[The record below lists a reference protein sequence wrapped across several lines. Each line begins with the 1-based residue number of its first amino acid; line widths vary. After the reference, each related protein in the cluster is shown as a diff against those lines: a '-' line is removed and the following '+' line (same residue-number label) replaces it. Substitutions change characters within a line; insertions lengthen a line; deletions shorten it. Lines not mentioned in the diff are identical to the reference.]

1 MRTRNLVGLTLG
13 ALLLCIFTGCVPE
26 DFVQLGQRG
35 KIAITTN
42 SKQPLRTTPFGVGL
56 RTVVR
61 FHEKDAERPL
71 SEYVVEPSDP
81 TQFTIAAHAQGAQV
95 TALRPGSGE
104 LIWKRNGVEIDRFAV
119 LAEDVPQLTL
129 STGPR
134 AVRALVGARVQ
145 MPYATARRA
154 DGASYFGD
162 AWLVEIETTFE
173 GGITQDEYGNVVVT
187 DHGTLAFSA
196 GEARA
201 EITFE
206 AVPLSAL
213 TEIAIDLPT
222 PYLTPG
228 SSVYWYTFSVE
239 LRDAHS
245 HVVGTPCAW
254 SDASV
259 YGFLSEL
266 DRDWYTI
273 ELAPGETRT
282 LTCTIGALSKS
293 VTITTPT
300 RN

>member
-13 ALLLCIFTGCVPE
+13 ALALCIFTGCVPE
-26 DFVQLGQRG
+26 DFIQLGQRG
-35 KIAITTN
+35 KIVVTTN

-61 FHEKDAERPL
+61 FHEKDAARPL

-81 TQFTIAAHAQGAQV
+81 TLFTIAAHAQGAQV

-119 LAEDVPQLTL
+119 LAEDVAVLEL

-134 AVRALVGARVQ
+134 AVRALVGARVP

-154 DGASYFGD
+154 DNTAYFGD
-162 AWLVEIETTFE
+162 SWLSEIETAFE
-173 GGITQDEYGNVVVT
+173 GGLAPDADGTIVVS
-187 DHGTLAFSA
+187 DHGTVVFSA
-196 GEARA
+196 GVTRA
-201 EITFE
+201 EITIE
-206 AVPLSAL
+206 AVPLAAL
-213 TEIAIDLPT
+213 TEIVIELPP
-222 PYLTPG
+222 PYLSPG
-228 SSVYWYTFSVE
+228 SSVIWYSFSVD

-254 SDASV
+254 NDASV
-259 YGFLSEL
+259 SGFTSDL
-266 DRDWYTI
+266 DHDWYSL

-282 LTCTIGALSKS
+282 LTCTIGALTKS
-293 VTITTPT
+293 VTITTPA
-300 RN
+300 RR